1 MDISRWLD
9 GSEELCHRLQRPA
22 VTLSY
27 AQSLDGCISL
37 GDGQPLPLSGPDAM
51 RVTHQ
56 IRAAHDAILVGI
68 GTVLADDPQLS
79 VRLAAGRNPQPVV
92 LDTFLRIPDGCRLLN
107 REKNRPWVAAGKQA
121 EPKRC
126 AELERLGA
134 RVLSIE
140 SDSAGHIYLPELLS
154 LLYKMGVQRLMVEGG
169 AQVITSFLE
178 QGLVD
183 SVALCIAPIYLG
195 GLRAA
200 GSRLAIRDVQE
211 RQGVS
216 APTLT
221 EVVYETVGRDQM
233 VWGKLRKE
241 KL

>member
-1 MDISRWLD
+1 MDIPKWLE
-9 GSEELCHRLQRPA
+9 GSEELAHRLERPA

-37 GDGQPLPLSGPDAM
+37 GDGQPVPISGPEAM

-56 IRAAHDAILVGI
+56 IRAAHDAILVGV
-68 GTVLADDPQLS
+68 GTVLADDPQLN

-92 LDTFLRIPDGCRLLN
+92 LDTFLRIPNGCRLLK
-107 REKNRPWVAAGKQA
+107 REKDWPWVAAGKQA
-121 EPKRC
+121 DPKRC

-134 RVLSIE
+134 RVFLME
-140 SDSAGHIYLPELLS
+140 SDSEGRIYLPELLS
-154 LLYKMGVQRLMVEGG
+154 RLYRMGVQRLMVEGG

-178 QGLVD
+178 QQLVD
-183 SVALCIAPIYLG
+183 AVAVCVAPVYLG

-200 GSRLAIRDVQE
+200 GSRLAVRDVQE
-211 RQGVS
+211 PQEVC

-221 EVVYETVGRDQM
+221 EVVYESVGRDQM